1 MEVKGFQCKIGTTTI
16 NHVIDYEPDTS
27 YMDQDGFE
35 ERKEQYHNDV
45 FSLMG
50 IKVETEILTSLDN
63 GKNWLINH
71 ISSGGLWGIESDSG
85 VEYLKSVALEEMSE
99 LRTTLTGMGF
109 SETEIKRSF
118 DNAVTKG

>member
-1 MEVKGFQCKIGTTTI
+1 MTVKGFQCKIGTTTI
-16 NHVIDYEPDTS
+16 NHLLDYDPNIS
-27 YMDQDGFE
+27 YLDQDGFE

-50 IKVETEILTSLDN
+50 INVETEIHTSLDN

-85 VEYLKSVALEEMSE
+85 EEYLKNVAIEEMSE
-99 LRTTLTGMGF
+99 LRTTLAGMGF
-109 SETEIKRSF
+109 SETAIKRSF
-118 DNAVTKG
+118 DNAVTKE

>member
-1 MEVKGFQCKIGTTTI
+1 MTVKGFQCKIGTTTI
-16 NHVIDYEPDTS
+16 NHLLDYDPDIS
-27 YMDQDGFE
+27 YLDQDGFE
-35 ERKEQYHNDV
+35 GRKEQYHNDV

-85 VEYLKSVALEEMSE
+85 EEYLKNVTIEELSE
-99 LRTTLTGMGF
+99 LRTTLVGMGF
-109 SETEIKRSF
+109 PETAIKRSF
-118 DNAVTKG
+118 DNAVTKE